1 VTPTLLLALSAF
13 LFEAG
18 EAVAASAA
26 APRARPGMVVIGPGI
41 YRPFYPSSDRQRAI
55 PIVGFQLDRLPVTNG
70 DFLAFV
76 KANPRWRR
84 DRVGRLF
91 AEPGYLVQWAKADAP
106 GAGAPS
112 AAPVVHVS
120 WFAAKA
126 YCAARG
132 ARLPRE
138 SEWEVA
144 AQASETTADGHL
156 DPAVRRQVLD
166 WYARPTPARLPL
178 VGKSRPNYFGIHD
191 LHALVWEWVLDFNSQ
206 LISADDR
213 ERGDKEVMR
222 FCGVGALDARDPGDY
237 ASFMRLAFR
246 SSLRPDSVVRN
257 LGFRCAAD
265 LAATA
270 GAP

>member
-1 VTPTLLLALSAF
+1 MITPILFALF
-13 LFEAG
+13 GCLFAAG
-18 EAVAASAA
+18 EAVAVASSGV
-26 APRARPGMVVIGPGI
+26 APRARAGMVVVGAGV
-41 YRPFYPSSDRQRAI
+41 YRPFYPSTEKQREV
-55 PIVGFQLDRLPVTNG
+55 PVPGFQLDRMLVTNR

-76 KANPRWRR
+76 KAHPKWRR

-91 AEPGYLVQWAKADAP
+91 AEPGYLVQWARADALGADAP
-106 GAGAPS
+106 AS
-112 AAPVVHVS
+112 APVVHVS

-144 AQASETTADGHL
+144 AQASETAADGHL
-156 DPAVRRQVLD
+156 DPAVRRRVLD
-166 WYARPTPARLPL
+166 WYGRPTPARLPP
-178 VGKSRPNYFGIHD
+178 VGRARPNYFGVHD
-191 LHALVWEWVLDFNSQ
+191 LNALVWEWVLDFNSQ

-213 ERGDKEVMR
+213 ERGDKEAMR

-265 LAATA
+265 LPTE
-270 GAP
+270 AP